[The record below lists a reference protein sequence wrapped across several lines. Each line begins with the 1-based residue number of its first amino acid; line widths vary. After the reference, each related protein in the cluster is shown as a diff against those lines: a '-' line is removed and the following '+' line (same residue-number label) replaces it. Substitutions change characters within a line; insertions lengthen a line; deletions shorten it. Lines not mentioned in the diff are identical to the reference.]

1 MFDEDIHS
9 NSEGENETYGDFK
22 FRQMVKE
29 LAEVIAWSI
38 ADFLDDWENNEN
50 NWDTK

>member
-22 FRQMVKE
+22 FRQAVKE
-29 LAEVIAWSI
+29 LA
-38 ADFLDDWENNEN
+38 
-50 NWDTK
+50 

>member
-22 FRQMVKE
+22 FRQAVKE
-29 LAEVIAWSI
+29 LAWDIADAI
-38 ADFLDDWENNEN
+38 VDFLDR
-50 NWDTK
+50 WDDNKND

>member
-29 LAEVIAWSI
+29 LAGVIAGSI
-38 ADFLDDWENNEN
+38 ADFLDDDEWDES